1 MLRWIYVVLYNQII
15 VNIVACNPE
24 YYNNLDVVYFGRDH
38 LFIFFKKKSTTFMIH
53 EFTMCNWVINFGF
66 ALEDLLKRKINSF
79 LQSLR

>member
-1 MLRWIYVVLYNQII
+1 
-15 VNIVACNPE
+15 
-24 YYNNLDVVYFGRDH
+24 
-38 LFIFFKKKSTTFMIH
+38 MIH